1 MGILLNLPSTD
12 VTSRA
17 QLSENRSLRSCSIR
31 PSIFRG
37 SVLCLNGDKEH
48 PSSNQDAECVSF
60 ERYRGSQMIPLLLAP
75 QLVPASQQD
84 LDPSLIA
91 RQRLVLVTCYEPS
104 TGEETL
110 EKWTRAT
117 RGDMV
122 SFYRTVRSIYRVG
135 LREWWRQMQYIG
147 DAKSGRLVGA
157 DQCVEFHSADAGCF
171 LILSFL
177 G

>member
-1 MGILLNLPSTD
+1 M
-12 VTSRA
+12 
-17 QLSENRSLRSCSIR
+17 
-31 PSIFRG
+31 
-37 SVLCLNGDKEH
+37 LCLDKDKEH
-48 PSSNQDAECVSF
+48 PLSNQDTESVSF
-60 ERYRGSQMIPLLLAP
+60 ERSQGSRMTPPHSSPPSSPPSSA
-75 QLVPASQQD
+75 PASQQD
-84 LDPSLIA
+84 LDPSLIT

-110 EKWTRAT
+110 EKRTRAT